1 MIVRNTIFRM
11 KKYILL
17 AILLITIPLS
27 IRAADTQPS
36 SNELASIVSSLQ
48 SLLSNLQSLF
58 SNLSS
63 PISNLGSQTQFT
75 LSSSNGLAQISGVGS
90 GLIAHYTFD
99 DQANPGKDDSN
110 TVATSARLPPSLPT
124 VRRGLRVLMQRWGVG
139 RFSLTG

>member
-1 MIVRNTIFRM
+1 MTNFKKHIVLIGGLL
-11 KKYILL
+11 ILL
-17 AILLITIPLS
+17 PAISFGQTSSP
-27 IRAADTQPS
+27 TQ
-36 SNELASIVSSLQ
+36 EASIISSLQ
-48 SLLSNLQSLF
+48 SLLGTLQQQLF
-58 SNLSS
+58 SL
-63 PISNLGSQTQFT
+63 LQTTNYRLQT
-75 LSSSNGLAQISGVGS
+75 GNQLAQISGSGS